1 MIVMDTNKIIN
12 STNNKYISDSKLKNT
27 NNNIYSKIAPP
38 NTFIR
43 RNQNQILR
51 GSKLFQRKEKSPKS
65 IQMVKPFMNNSNII
79 KNNNSISKSHMILND
94 LKINSSYRDRAR
106 LISGNNIFNNNLNN
120 SHNLIITPKK
130 LLFTKIKIKGNK
142 IDYNKYKTEKENTS
156 NKKLGIEQDIKKILI
171 INGSKNKKNIIN
183 IKNNDIKEKYDLLLD
198 KTRTLLS
205 NYQKIIDYY
214 QEKEKN
220 FGYKQ
225 EQEES

>member
-1 MIVMDTNKIIN
+1 MIVMDSNKIIN
-12 STNNKYISDSKLKNT
+12 TTNNKYISDSKLKNN

-156 NKKLGIEQDIKKILI
+156 NKKLGIEQDIKKIFI
-171 INGSKNKKNIIN
+171 INGAKNKKNIIN

-220 FGYKQ
+220 YAYK
-225 EQEES
+225 

>member
-1 MIVMDTNKIIN
+1 MIVMDSNKIIN
-12 STNNKYISDSKLKNT
+12 TTNSKYISDSKLKNN

-94 LKINSSYRDRAR
+94 LKINSSYRDKAR

-156 NKKLGIEQDIKKILI
+156 NKKLGIEQDFKKIFFMNNI
-171 INGSKNKKNIIN
+171 KNKKNIIN

-225 EQEES
+225 EQGES

>member
-220 FGYKQ
+220 YAYK
-225 EQEES
+225 

>member
-1 MIVMDTNKIIN
+1 MIVMDSNKIIN
-12 STNNKYISDSKLKNT
+12 TTNNKYISDSKLKNN

>member
-65 IQMVKPFMNNSNII
+65 IQMIKPFMNNSNII

-94 LKINSSYRDRAR
+94 LKINSSYRDKAR

-156 NKKLGIEQDIKKILI
+156 NKKLGIEQDFKKILI
-171 INGSKNKKNIIN
+171 INGSKNKKNLIN

>member
-1 MIVMDTNKIIN
+1 MIVMDSNKIIN